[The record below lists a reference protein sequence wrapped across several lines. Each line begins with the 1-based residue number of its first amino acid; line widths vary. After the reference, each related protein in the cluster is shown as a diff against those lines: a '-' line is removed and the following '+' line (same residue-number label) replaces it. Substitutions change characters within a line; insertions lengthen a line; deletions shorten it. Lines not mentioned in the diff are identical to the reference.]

1 MKIRPLT
8 YWRWREGMK
17 LLSSSSLFLQAL
29 QLEAVLVLMEA
40 KCSCRLAMECNL
52 FPLQLTAD
60 RI

>member
-17 LLSSSSLFLQAL
+17 LLSNSSLFLQAL
-29 QLEAVLVLMEA
+29 QLEALLVHLEA
-40 KCSCRLAMECNL
+40 NCSCRLVMECNL
-52 FPLQLTAD
+52 FPLQLMED